1 MMKFSGAAIRGLLCM
16 GLLFSLATTSAAQDE
31 RIMPE
36 PMPPHPV
43 IQRDLT
49 LTAMNVD
56 IDIRN
61 GTATTVIT
69 QTLRN
74 DTSRVAEGKYMLPL
88 PDGATVTDFTLID
101 GDTALTPEIMD
112 ANEARRIYQDIVRRM
127 KDPGL
132 LEYQN
137 SRSFSVSVFPFQP
150 GQSRQIKVAFSHTLT
165 GSTDLLQYSLPLRWA
180 GWSRV
185 DNTQLLINYRVSADH
200 DLGSIASPS
209 FAVSV
214 NRDGNRK
221 ASGSFEGTMTSFS
234 SDFLLNIGRRTDDFA
249 ASLLSYPGDNGDDG
263 YFTLSLLAAMPA
275 DNKVIPKDV
284 LFIFDK
290 SGSMSGAKIEQARGA
305 LSYVVG
311 RLQSEDR
318 FNLLYYSDHVEKL
331 FEGLLPAS
339 AENMDKARNAVSGME
354 ADGGTDINSALA
366 SGADMLRPDG
376 RPTYVIFLTDGL
388 PTVGVT
394 DVSSIIDNAKGSM
407 KADVK
412 MFVFGVGHD
421 VNTTLLDTL
430 SYDHHGSATY
440 VDPSEDIE
448 VKVSQFYAKMS
459 SPALTNITLEL
470 GGVNEY
476 DIMPRELPDL
486 FHNNEIFI
494 TGRYS
499 AINQANV
506 TVTVTGKSGG
516 KSKTLAASIPANVSS
531 SNHHVP
537 RLWATRK
544 VSFLLDQIRL
554 KGENPELLGEV
565 DRLAMRYGIVTPYTS
580 YLITEPDMYFRDD
593 ERMANLQGSLEE
605 AMDDVSGEAAVGR
618 SRMNQQNQ
626 SVANAAPAQTAGAGA
641 GESGYDRKVYDKDAE
656 LELDQAYLKVSPGW
670 FGFYE
675 GKGSAADGTTV
686 NYVQDQ
692 TFVRNETQWVDARFD
707 EKQQVVKIQTY
718 SDEYFALL
726 DDYPGLGDFL
736 SQGENVV
743 YVVNDGIALETTVDG
758 ENSGSG
764 DIGKLRSALDRS
776 QAARQQPARISDA
789 GFIQQTNCGIGVLRP
804 PSRETVYGVSTGL
817 LLTAGLIGLKKV
829 LRG

>member
-1 MMKFSGAAIRGLLCM
+1 MMKLTGAVSRGLLSAGM
-16 GLLFSLATTSAAQDE
+16 LVMLAGPLQAQDE
-31 RIMPE
+31 RIA

-49 LTAMNVD
+49 LTAMDVD

-61 GTATTVIT
+61 GTARTTIT

-74 DTSRVAEGKYMLPL
+74 DGNQVAEGKYMLPL

-101 GDTALTPEIMD
+101 GDKALTPEIMN
-112 ANEARRIYQDIVRRM
+112 AEEARRIYQDIVRRM

-137 SRSFSVSVFPFQP
+137 SRTFSVSVYPFQP
-150 GQSRQIKVAFSHTLT
+150 GQSRQVKVAFSHTLAGT
-165 GSTDLLQYSLPLRWA
+165 TDLLQYALPLRWA

-185 DNTQLLINYRVSADH
+185 DNTQLVIRYKVSADH

-209 FAVSV
+209 FAISV

-249 ASLLSYPGDNGDDG
+249 ASLLSYPGENGEDG
-263 YFTLSLLAAMPA
+263 YFTLSLLAAMPT
-275 DNKVIPKDV
+275 DNKYTAKDV
-284 LFIFDK
+284 LFILDK
-290 SGSMSGAKIEQARGA
+290 SGSMSGPKIEQARGA
-305 LSYVVG
+305 LEFVVG
-311 RLQSEDR
+311 KLRSEDR

-331 FEGLLPAS
+331 FDGLQPADS
-339 AENMDKARNAVSGME
+339 GNIDKARSAVSGLA
-354 ADGGTDINSALA
+354 ADGGTDINSAL
-366 SGADMLRPDG
+366 STGAAMLRPDG

-388 PTVGVT
+388 PTVGDT
-394 DVSSIIDNAKGSM
+394 DVNNILANAKAEFKS
-407 KADVK
+407 DVK
-412 MFVFGVGHD
+412 LFVFGVGHD

-459 SPALTNITLEL
+459 SPALTNIRLEL

-476 DIMPRELPDL
+476 DVMPRELPDL

-499 AINQANV
+499 AINLANV
-506 TVTVTGKSGG
+506 TVSVSGKSGG
-516 KSKTLAASIPANVSS
+516 KDRTLAASIPANVSS

-554 KGENPELLGEV
+554 KGENAELLGEV

-580 YLITEPDMYFRDD
+580 YLITEPEMYFREDD
-593 ERMANLQGSLEE
+593 RIASLQGSLEE
-605 AMDDVSGEAAVGR
+605 AMDEDSGEAAVGR

-641 GESGYDRKVYDKDAE
+641 GESGYDKKVYGSQVSD
-656 LELDQAYLKVSPGW
+656 LEVTVADNGNREKERRQ
-670 FGFYE
+670 
-675 GKGSAADGTTV
+675 GSADPGTTV
-686 NYVQDQ
+686 NYVQNQ
-692 TFVRNETQWVDARFD
+692 TFVRNESQWVDARSTD
-707 EKQQVVKIQTY
+707 SQQRVLIQTY

-726 DDYPGLGDFL
+726 DDYPELGDFL

-743 YVVNDGIALETTVDG
+743 YVVDDNIALETTVDG

-764 DIGKLRSALDRS
+764 DIEKLRHALDRS
-776 QAARQQPARISDA
+776 NAAQQQPAKVSSA
-789 GFIQQTNCGIGVLRP
+789 G
-804 PSRETVYGVSTGL
+804 STGRYGIAGAL
-817 LLTAGLIGLKKV
+817 LLAGGLLGWKF
-829 LRG
+829 LRS

>member
-1 MMKFSGAAIRGLLCM
+1 MKKPTAAASYGLLSAGM
-16 GLLFSLATTSAAQDE
+16 LFLLAGPLHAQDE
-31 RIMPE
+31 RIA

-49 LTAMNVD
+49 LTAMDVD
-56 IDIRN
+56 VDIRN
-61 GTATTVIT
+61 GTARTTIT

-74 DTSRVAEGKYMLPL
+74 DGNQVAEGKYMLPL
-88 PDGATVTDFTLID
+88 PEGATVTDFTLID
-101 GDTALTPEIMD
+101 GDNALTPEIMD
-112 ANEARRIYQDIVRRM
+112 AKQAREIYQDIVRRM

-137 SRSFSVSVFPFQP
+137 SRTFSVSVFPFQP
-150 GQSRQIKVAFSHTLT
+150 GQSRQVKVAFSHTLAGT
-165 GSTDLLQYSLPLRWA
+165 TDLLQYALPLRWA

-185 DNTQLLINYRVSADH
+185 DNTQLVIRYRVSADH

-234 SDFLLNIGRRTDDFA
+234 SDFLLNVGRRTDDFA
-249 ASLLSYPGDNGDDG
+249 ASLLSYPGENGEDG
-263 YFTLSLLAAMPA
+263 YFTLSLLAAMPT
-275 DNKVIPKDV
+275 DNKVVPKDV

-290 SGSMSGAKIEQARGA
+290 SGSMSGPKIEQARGA
-305 LSYVVG
+305 LAYVVG
-311 RLQSEDR
+311 KLNPEDR

-331 FEGLLPAS
+331 FEGLMPATG
-339 AENMDKARNAVSGME
+339 ENTDRARSAVSGLE
-354 ADGGTDINSALA
+354 ADGGTDINSALDMG
-366 SGADMLRPDG
+366 SGMLRPDG

-388 PTVGVT
+388 PTVGET
-394 DVSSIIDNAKGSM
+394 DVSNIIANAKGSL
-407 KADVK
+407 KEGVK
-412 MFVFGVGHD
+412 LFVFGVGHD

-459 SPALTNITLEL
+459 SPALTDIKLEL

-476 DIMPRELPDL
+476 DIMPKVLPDL
-486 FHNNEIFI
+486 FYNNEIFI

-499 AINQANV
+499 AINLANV
-506 TVTVTGKSGG
+506 TVSVSGKSGG
-516 KSKTLAASIPANVSS
+516 KERTLAASIPANVSAA
-531 SNHHVP
+531 NHHVP

-554 KGENPELLGEV
+554 KGENQELLGEV

-580 YLITEPDMYFRDD
+580 YLITEPEMYFREDD
-593 ERMANLQGSLEE
+593 RMN
-605 AMDDVSGEAAVGR
+605 AMESQINMAKDEDSGLAAVGR
-618 SRMNQQNQ
+618 SRQSQSNQAADNAAAPQSAGAVAGQ
-626 SVANAAPAQTAGAGA
+626 SGFDKKVYGEEISDLEGSVADSGKR
-641 GESGYDRKVYDKDAE
+641 ESERR
-656 LELDQAYLKVSPGW
+656 
-670 FGFYE
+670 
-675 GKGSAADGTTV
+675 KGSVAPGTTV
-686 NYVQDQ
+686 NYVRDQ
-692 TFVRNETQWVDARFD
+692 TFVRNETQWVDARST
-707 EKQQVVKIQTY
+707 EKQQRVLIQTY

-726 DDYPGLGDFL
+726 DDYPELGDFL

-743 YVVNDGIALETTVDG
+743 YVVNDEIALETTVEG

-764 DIGKLRSALDRS
+764 DIEKLRRALDRS
-776 QAARQQPARISDA
+776 NAAQQQPAKVSSA
-789 GFIQQTNCGIGVLRP
+789 GSAGRYGIAGALLLA
-804 PSRETVYGVSTGL
+804 GGL
-817 LLTAGLIGLKKV
+817 LGWKF
-829 LRG
+829 LRS